1 MTLRLRKRSNLRGAA
16 CLAVLVACTAVAGC
30 SGGQAVTTENL
41 DAARQLWAK
50 AAIHDYDLEYTTAPA
65 NGHFLVT
72 VRNSEVKKVEG
83 VGPGGERNE
92 LRPAEPRYYSVDGIF
107 TTIADEL
114 LQLKKDRPFDQPAG
128 TTIVLKFKTNP
139 ELGYPEWWRRDIA
152 GGTARSA
159 RIDIVKLTPV
169 PAISKPEK

>member
-1 MTLRLRKRSNLRGAA
+1 MTLRLRKRPNSRRTA
-16 CLAVLVACTAVAGC
+16 CLGVLVACTAAAGC
-30 SGGQAVTTENL
+30 SGGQAVTAENL

-50 AAIHDYDLEYTTAPA
+50 AGIHDYDLEYTTAPA

-83 VGPGGERNE
+83 IGPGGERNE

-114 LQLKKDRPFDQPAG
+114 LQLKKPNPFDQPTG

-139 ELGYPEWWRRDIA
+139 QLGYPEWWRRDIM
-152 GGTARSA
+152 GGTNRSA
-159 RIDIVKLTPV
+159 RIDIVQLTPI
-169 PAISKPEK
+169 PATSKPEK